1 MDSKTVAI
9 ALVAVAAFA
18 LLRIISQWRGFSKRR
33 KPIDWDAHFIQGLRK
48 TGVDTFV
55 EHTVDFFFT
64 LPTREAA
71 NAVAQQLAAEGYAVD
86 VKKAPASTTGQ
97 YSLDASRSMRLIVP
111 EMQELT
117 ARFNALAAHH
127 GGRYD
132 SWAIVTRKPA

>member
-1 MDSKTVAI
+1 MDNKTIVI

-18 LLRIISQWRGFSKRR
+18 LLRVISQWRGFSMRN

-48 TGVDTFV
+48 AGVDTFV
-55 EHTVDFFFT
+55 EHPVDFFFT

-71 NAVAQQLAAEGYAVD
+71 EAVARELAADGYTVD
-86 VKKAPASTTGQ
+86 VKKAPESTTGQ
-97 YSLDASRSMRLIVP
+97 YSLDASRRMRLIVP

-117 ARFNALAAHH
+117 ARFNRLAERH

-132 SWAIVTRKPA
+132 SWAVVTRKQP